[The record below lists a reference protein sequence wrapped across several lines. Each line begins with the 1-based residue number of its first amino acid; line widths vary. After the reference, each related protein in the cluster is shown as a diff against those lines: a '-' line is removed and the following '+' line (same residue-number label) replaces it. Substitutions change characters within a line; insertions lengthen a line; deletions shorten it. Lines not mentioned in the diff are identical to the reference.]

1 MNRRRRGREGGRRTE
16 GQEGGTCK
24 VYGWGCVLY
33 SELLYFLFES
43 LALCLCQLVLEDSLS
58 LGFLSTHTERF
69 LLLQFLTGGG
79 RRRGRRGEGRVK
91 KFCSATHR
99 STSSC
104 TPFLPLPLL
113 PLPPPPSLHLQGPV
127 PVSCVDNRDCLGVNH
142 PDVCSLG
149 LGITLRALPCT
160 LTFQP
165 LVNTAGEEE
174 EESTEVSS
182 TKKGLANTVQFLI
195 AHSAV
200 GMLRNKVTF
209 WLDSQLSLL

>member
-1 MNRRRRGREGGRRTE
+1 MERREGGRRTE

-43 LALCLCQLVLEDSLS
+43 LTLCLCQLVLEDSLS

-91 KFCSATHR
+91 KSCSATHR
-99 STSSC
+99 STPSC
-104 TPFLPLPLL
+104 TPFLPLHLLPLHLL
-113 PLPPPPSLHLQGPV
+113 PLPPPPSLPPPSLHLQGPV

-149 LGITLRALPCT
+149 LGVTLRALPCT
-160 LTFQP
+160 LTLQP
-165 LVNTAGEEE
+165 LVNTAGEQEE
-174 EESTEVSS
+174 FTQVSS

-200 GMLRNKVTF
+200 GRLRNKVTF
-209 WLDSQLSLL
+209 